1 MAESGK
7 DDTVC
12 MAKCGML
19 PALRKFASSQ
29 VRNPS
34 KKSFQEKLP
43 HAGRCQSHET
53 GCTTRW
59 LVPAHCTHCTP
70 HSNSSEGPREAGLP
84 SEHLRSVGNIALTCL
99 RSRAVWEEEQTDQSH
114 RGVEWM
120 LHANPM
126 SMRVHLQSTDRAAS
140 ACHGARQTL

>member
-1 MAESGK
+1 MILSVKPNME
-7 DDTVC
+7 C
-12 MAKCGML
+12 FRRC
-19 PALRKFASSQ
+19 ASSQ

-43 HAGRCQSHET
+43 HARRCQSHET

-59 LVPAHCTHCTP
+59 LVPAHCAHCTP
-70 HSNSSEGPREAGLP
+70 HSNSSEGAREAGLP
-84 SEHLRSVGNIALTCL
+84 SEHLRSVGNIALIACARGL
-99 RSRAVWEEEQTDQSH
+99 PGRKSRQTKAA
-114 RGVEWM
+114 EAWM